1 MEVCPR
7 SRCVRACV
15 GGYTRTARGTGGCRR
30 APPKK
35 WVKWVFGFWFSSF
48 LTFFSAGERAAPLP
62 GDTSPAARVL
72 ADTPHS
78 PASTPPPAHTPHT
91 YNAGR
96 GRLPRQPPGRPD
108 RPRLAPIA
116 AVGVPLCRPPDPP
129 PGNARHRLPGLWGGV
144 QWGTLWHPQ
153 IAGRAVH
160 VGCGLVAGGRRV
172 ERRRGLVGK
181 FLEEG
186 NEMEGGWGWRVATS
200 AGALSMQTLAGRVAE
215 RWRVSWAGRGGG
227 AQLVGTKKNTRRE
240 AAVPLPPATRARGCF
255 LTLFP
260 LSLYIPALHRRRR
273 QRLLRLAGRPRPQP

>member
-1 MEVCPR
+1 M
-7 SRCVRACV
+7 CV

-30 APPKK
+30 APPKNGSNGC
-35 WVKWVFGFWFSSF
+35 FGFHRFTLVFSR
-48 LTFFSAGERAAPLP
+48 RASVPLP
-62 GDTSPAARVL
+62 SPATPPSPAARVL

-78 PASTPPPAHTPHT
+78 PATTPPPVHTPHT

-108 RPRLAPIA
+108 RPCLAPIA
-116 AVGVPLCRPPDPP
+116 AVGVPLCRPPAPP

-144 QWGTLWHPQ
+144 QWGTLWRPQ
-153 IAGRAVH
+153 IAGRTVL

-186 NEMEGGWGWRVATS
+186 NEMEGGWGWRAATS

-215 RWRVSWAGRGGG
+215 RWWGSWAGRGGG

-240 AAVPLPPATRARGCF
+240 AAVPLPPPPVRVVSFLPSSLFLYTSSPPPAAPTPSPSGRAATPP
-255 LTLFP
+255 TV
-260 LSLYIPALHRRRR
+260 SDIK
-273 QRLLRLAGRPRPQP
+273 